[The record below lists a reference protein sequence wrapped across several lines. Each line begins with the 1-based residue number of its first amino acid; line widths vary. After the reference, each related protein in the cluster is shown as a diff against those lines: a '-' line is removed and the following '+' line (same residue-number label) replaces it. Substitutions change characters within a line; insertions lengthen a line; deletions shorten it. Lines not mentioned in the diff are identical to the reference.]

1 MGHGGAPFPGGYRV
15 GDVSRGRGGSVHRA
29 DCPNVKGMEPERLI
43 DAVWDTGEDSS
54 FNVTIYITAE
64 NSGGILASV
73 TAYIAA
79 AKMPIPAAN
88 VKVDSKEHIA
98 DMTIG
103 VMISGLDALEDL
115 LRKINNIPVVLDV
128 PRSRTLS
135 PSNKRNNHPT
145 RISLKVRLL

>member
-1 MGHGGAPFPGGYRV
+1 
-15 GDVSRGRGGSVHRA
+15 
-29 DCPNVKGMEPERLI
+29 MEPERLI

-79 AKMPIPAAN
+79 AKMPITAAN
-88 VKVDSKEHIA
+88 VKVDRKEHIA

-103 VMISGLDALEDL
+103 VMISGLDELEDL
-115 LRKINNIPVVLDV
+115 LRKIKSIPGVLDV
-128 PRSRTLS
+128 RR
-135 PSNKRNNHPT
+135 
-145 RISLKVRLL
+145 